1 LPNSSGSLI
10 IKFRNDI
17 KQSKE
22 LKKLVDSVEEK
33 LRNETS

>member
-1 LPNSSGSLI
+1 MLI

-22 LKKLVDSVEEK
+22 LKELVDGIEEQIRTLSITLSV
-33 LRNETS
+33 RA